1 MSTLTP
7 PITAPAPAQVAPRAD
22 APADTRAEA
31 WQALARARTGDQLA
45 QAWLGVLC
53 QALLQARAGLVLMA
67 QPDGAYAPVAAVP
80 PAQELGHLAD
90 IATEALRQRAG
101 VLRHGAGG
109 EAVLAYPLS
118 QADSLSGVVVL
129 DLGPADAAAAERARQ
144 LTHWGAGWLLDLMRQ
159 LDQARVHAGARQ
171 ARFLLDTVLALQ
183 NEAGLREASLALVHA
198 VGRELGCH
206 QVQLA
211 LAEGQTLRR
220 QAVSH
225 AAVSDDRSQ
234 QATLAVQAMHEAF
247 DQGQRLLW
255 PEPPPADGEV
265 AVHVTAGHARYA
277 QAAGAGALCSLPLV
291 AAHET
296 VGVLLLERDTPFTP
310 DEAALLDALSPAVGP
325 LLVLQRQAGQGAAA
339 RWMRSLQGGLG
350 AATDSS
356 RPALK
361 LGLGAA
367 AVALLLLAIV
377 PVPYHVTAPAVVEGA
392 QQRAA
397 VAPFEGYVR
406 EAPARAGDAVKA
418 GQLLARLEDKDLLL
432 EKTRWESE
440 LEVAQ
445 RKEREAMARGN
456 RVDQRLAAAQANQ
469 ARAQLDL
476 ATAKLE
482 RVAITAPFDGIVVKG
497 DLSQQLG
504 SPVEQGKVLFEIAPM
519 NAWRVIL
526 KVDERDIGQVKAGA
540 AGTLVLA
547 SQPGQGWPFTVKKIT
562 PVSVP
567 EEGRNQFRVEA
578 ELGGEAP
585 KLSPNMEG
593 VGKVDAGSASL
604 LWAWG
609 HPLVDWLRLA
619 WWKVLP

>member
-1 MSTLTP
+1 MSTLPSTT
-7 PITAPAPAQVAPRAD
+7 TAT
-22 APADTRAEA
+22 PADA

-45 QAWLGVLC
+45 QAWLAVLC

-80 PAQELGHLAD
+80 PTQELGHLAE

-101 VLRHGAGG
+101 VLRHNAAG
-109 EAVLAYPLS
+109 EALLAYPLS

-129 DLGPADAAAAERARQ
+129 ELGPADLAAAEHARQ

-159 LDQARVHAGARQ
+159 LDQARVQAGARQ
-171 ARFLLDTVLALQ
+171 ARVLLETVLALQ

-211 LAEGQTLRR
+211 LAEGKTLRR

-234 QATLAVQAMHEAF
+234 QAALALQAMHEAF
-247 DQGQRLLW
+247 DQGERLLW
-255 PEPPPADGEV
+255 PEPPPAEGEV
-265 AVHVTAGHARYA
+265 ALRITAGHARYA
-277 QAAGAGALCSLPLV
+277 QEAGAKALCSLPLV

-296 VGVLLLERDTPFTP
+296 VGVLLLERDTPFTAE
-310 DEAALLDALSPAVGP
+310 EAELLDALAPAVGP
-325 LLVLQRQAGQGAAA
+325 LLVLQREAAQGAAG
-339 RWMRSLQGGLG
+339 RLMRSLRGGLG
-350 AATDSS
+350 TVTDSS
-356 RPALK
+356 HPALK
-361 LGLGAA
+361 LGLGVA
-367 AVALLLLAIV
+367 AVVLLLLAVV
-377 PVPYHVTAPAVVEGA
+377 PVPYHVTASALVEGA

-406 EAPARAGDAVKA
+406 EAPARAGDAVKT

-440 LEVAQ
+440 LDVAQ

-476 ATAKLE
+476 ATSKLE

-526 KVDERDIGQVKAGA
+526 KVDERDIGDVRPGA
-540 AGTLVLA
+540 AGALVLA
-547 SQPGQGWPFTVKKIT
+547 SLPGQSWPFTVKKIT

-578 ELGGEAP
+578 ELGGAAP

-604 LWAWG
+604 LWAWT
-609 HPLVDWLRLA
+609 HPLLDWLRLA

>member
-1 MSTLTP
+1 MSTLP
-7 PITAPAPAQVAPRAD
+7 PQTLV
-22 APADTRAEA
+22 PADA

-45 QAWLGVLC
+45 QAWLTVLC

-67 QPDGAYAPVAAVP
+67 QPDGAFAPVAAEP
-80 PAQELGHLAD
+80 PARELAYLAD

-101 VLRHGAGG
+101 VLRRNEQG
-109 EAVLAYPLS
+109 EALLAYPLTL
-118 QADSLSGVVVL
+118 ADSLSGAVVL

-159 LDQARVHAGARQ
+159 IDQARTQAGARQ

-183 NEAGLREASLALVHA
+183 NEPGPREAALALVHA

-211 LAEGQTLRR
+211 LAQGRTLKRE
-220 QAVSH
+220 AVSH

-234 QATLAVQAMHEAF
+234 QAALALQAMHEAF
-247 DQGQRLLW
+247 DQGQRILW
-255 PEPPPADGEV
+255 PEPPATEGEV
-265 AVHVTAGHARYA
+265 AVKVTAGHARYA
-277 QAAGAGALCSLPLV
+277 AEAAARALCSLPLV

-296 VGVLLLERDTPFTP
+296 MGVLLLERDTPFNA
-310 DEAALLDALSPAVGP
+310 DEAALLDALGAAVGP
-325 LLVLQRQAGQGAAA
+325 LLLLQRDAGQGLAA
-339 RWMRSLQGGLG
+339 RALRSLRRGVGH
-350 AATDSS
+350 ATDSAH
-356 RPALK
+356 PALK

-367 AVALLLLAIV
+367 ALLLLALAAV
-377 PVPYHVTAPAVVEGA
+377 PLPYRVSAGAIVEGA

-406 EAPARAGDAVKA
+406 EAPARAGDLVKA

-440 LEVAQ
+440 LDVAL
-445 RKEREAMARGN
+445 RKEREAMARAN
-456 RVDQRLAAAQANQ
+456 RVDQRQAAAQANQ

-482 RVAITAPFDGIVVKG
+482 RVAITAPFDGIVVQG

-526 KVDERDIGQVKAGA
+526 KVDERDIGRVKPGAG
-540 AGTLVLA
+540 GRLVLA
-547 SQPGQGWPFTVKKIT
+547 SLAGQDWGFTVKKIT

-567 EEGRNQFRVEA
+567 EDGRNQFRVEA
-578 ELGGEAP
+578 ELAGDAP

-593 VGKVDAGSASL
+593 VGKIEAGSAPL
-604 LWAWG
+604 LWQWT
-609 HPLVDWLRLA
+609 HPLLDWLRLA
-619 WWKVLP
+619 WWKLLP

>member
-1 MSTLTP
+1 
-7 PITAPAPAQVAPRAD
+7 
-22 APADTRAEA
+22 
-31 WQALARARTGDQLA
+31 
-45 QAWLGVLC
+45 
-53 QALLQARAGLVLMA
+53 
-67 QPDGAYAPVAAVP
+67 Y
-80 PAQELGHLAD
+80 LAD

-101 VLRHGAGG
+101 VLRSSEQG
-109 EAVLAYPLS
+109 EALLAYPLTL
-118 QADSLSGVVVL
+118 ADSLAGAVVL
-129 DLGPADAAAAERARQ
+129 DLGPADATTTERARH

-159 LDQARVHAGARQ
+159 LDQARTHAGARQ

-183 NEAGLREASLALVHA
+183 NEPGAREAAIALVHA
-198 VGRELGCH
+198 VGQELGCH

-211 LAEGQTLRR
+211 VAEGRTLKRL
-220 QAVSH
+220 AVSH

-234 QATLAVQAMHEAF
+234 QAVHALQAMHEAF

-255 PEPPPADGEV
+255 PLRPPAESLGEGEV
-265 AVHVTAGHARYA
+265 GVKVTAGHARYA
-277 QAAGAGALCSLPLV
+277 AEAGAKALCSLPLT

-296 VGVLLLERDTPFTP
+296 VGVLLLERDTPFTA
-310 DEAALLDALSPAVGP
+310 DETELLDALGAAVGP
-325 LLVLQRQAGQGAAA
+325 LLVLQREAGQGAASRA
-339 RWMRSLQGGLG
+339 MRTLRRGLG
-350 AATDSS
+350 LVTDSS

-367 AVALLLLAIV
+367 ALLLLLLAVV
-377 PVPYHVTAPAVVEGA
+377 PLPYRVTAGAVVEGA

-406 EAPARAGDAVKA
+406 EAPARAGDAVKT

-440 LEVAQ
+440 LDVAL
-445 RKEREAMARGN
+445 RKEREAMARNN
-456 RVDQRLAAAQANQ
+456 RVDQRQAAAQANQ

-476 ATAKLE
+476 ASAKLE
-482 RVAITAPFDGIVVKG
+482 RVAIIAPFDGIVVKG

-504 SPVEQGKVLFEIAPM
+504 SPVEQGKVLFEVAPL

-526 KVDERDIGQVKAGA
+526 KVDERDIGRVRPGA
-540 AGTLVLA
+540 TGTLVLT
-547 SQPGQGWPFTVKKIT
+547 SQPGQDWPFKVRKIT

-567 EEGRNQFRVEA
+567 EDGRNQFRVEA
-578 ELGGEAP
+578 ELAGDAP

-604 LWAWG
+604 LWQWT
-609 HPLVDWLRLA
+609 HPLLDWARLA
-619 WWKVLP
+619 WWKLLP

>member
-1 MSTLTP
+1 MLSLTSPTADPATP
-7 PITAPAPAQVAPRAD
+7 PAD
-22 APADTRAEA
+22 P

-53 QALLQARAGLVLMA
+53 RALLHARAGLVLMA
-67 QPDGAYAPVAAVP
+67 QPDGAYAPVAAEP
-80 PAQELGHLAD
+80 PGQELAHLAD

-101 VLRHGAGG
+101 VLRHNDAG
-109 EAVLAYPLS
+109 EAVLAYPLTL
-118 QADSLSGVVVL
+118 ADSLCGAVVL
-129 DLGPADAAAAERARQ
+129 NLGQVDADATERARQ

-159 LDQARVHAGARQ
+159 IDQGRVQAGARQ
-171 ARFLLDTVLALQ
+171 ARLLLDTVLAVQ
-183 NEAGLREASLALVHA
+183 NEPGPREAAFALVHA
-198 VGRELGCH
+198 VGQELGCH

-211 LAEGQTLRR
+211 LSEGKTLRR

-234 QATLAVQAMHEAF
+234 QAALALQAMHEAF

-255 PEPPPADGEV
+255 PEPAPTEGA
-265 AVHVTAGHARYA
+265 ASAKITAGHARYA
-277 QAAGAGALCSLPLV
+277 QEAGAKALCSLPLE

-310 DEAALLDALSPAVGP
+310 EEAELLDALAPAVGP
-325 LLVLQRQAGQGAAA
+325 LLVLQRDAAQGAAG
-339 RWMRSLQGGLG
+339 RLMRTLRRGMGR
-350 AATDSS
+350 ATDSS
-356 RPALK
+356 HPALK

-367 AVALLLLAIV
+367 ALLLLLLAVV
-377 PVPYHVTAPAVVEGA
+377 PVPYRVTAAAVVEGA

-440 LEVAQ
+440 LDVAL
-445 RKEREAMARGN
+445 RKEREGMARNN

-476 ATAKLE
+476 ATSKLE

-504 SPVEQGKVLFEIAPM
+504 SPVEQGKVLFEVAPL

-526 KVDERDIGQVKAGA
+526 KVDERDIARVQPGA
-540 AGTLVLA
+540 AGQLVLA
-547 SQPGQGWPFTVKKIT
+547 AQPGQSWPLTVRKVT

-567 EEGRNQFRVEA
+567 EDGRNQFRVEA
-578 ELGGEAP
+578 ELGGAAP
-585 KLSPNMEG
+585 RLSPNMEG

-604 LWAWG
+604 LWAWT
-609 HPLVDWLRLA
+609 HPLLDWLRLA

>member
-1 MSTLTP
+1 MSTLPSQTL
-7 PITAPAPAQVAPRAD
+7 V
-22 APADTRAEA
+22 PADA

-45 QAWLGVLC
+45 QAWLTVLC

-67 QPDGAYAPVAAVP
+67 QPDGAFAPVAAEP
-80 PAQELGHLAD
+80 PARELAYLAD

-101 VLRHGAGG
+101 VLRRNEQG
-109 EAVLAYPLS
+109 EALLAYPLTL
-118 QADSLSGVVVL
+118 ADSLSGAVVL
-129 DLGPADAAAAERARQ
+129 DLGAADAAAAERARQ

-159 LDQARVHAGARQ
+159 IDQARVQAGARQ

-183 NEAGLREASLALVHA
+183 NEPGAREAAIALVHA

-211 LAEGQTLRR
+211 IAQGRTLKR

-234 QATLAVQAMHEAF
+234 QAALALQAMHEAF
-247 DQGQRLLW
+247 DQGQRILW
-255 PEPPPADGEV
+255 PEPPAGEGEV
-265 AVHVTAGHARYA
+265 AVKVTAGHARYA
-277 QAAGAGALCSLPLV
+277 AEAGARALCSLPLV

-296 VGVLLLERDTPFTP
+296 VGVLLLERDEPFSAG
-310 DEAALLDALSPAVGP
+310 EAELLDALGAAVGP
-325 LLVLQRQAGQGAAA
+325 LLLLQRDAGQGPAGRAL
-339 RWMRSLQGGLG
+339 RSLRRGLG
-350 AATDSS
+350 QATDSS
-356 RPALK
+356 HPALK

-367 AVALLLLAIV
+367 ALLLVVLAAV
-377 PVPYHVTAPAVVEGA
+377 PLPYRVSAAAIVEGA

-406 EAPARAGDAVKA
+406 EAPARAGDMVKA

-440 LEVAQ
+440 LDVAL
-445 RKEREAMARGN
+445 RKEREAMARSN
-456 RVDQRLAAAQANQ
+456 RVDQRQAAAQANQ

-476 ATAKLE
+476 ASAKLE
-482 RVAITAPFDGIVVKG
+482 RVAITAPFDGIVVQG

-504 SPVEQGKVLFEIAPM
+504 SPVEQGKVLFEIAPL

-526 KVDERDIGQVKAGA
+526 KVDERDIGRVKPGA
-540 AGTLVLA
+540 AGRLVLA
-547 SQPGQGWPFTVKKIT
+547 SLAGQDWGFTVKKIT

-567 EEGRNQFRVEA
+567 QDGRNQFRVEA
-578 ELGGEAP
+578 ELTGEAP

-593 VGKVDAGSASL
+593 VGKIAAGSAPL
-604 LWAWG
+604 LWQWT
-609 HPLVDWLRLA
+609 HPLLDWLRLA
-619 WWKVLP
+619 WWKLLP

>member
-1 MSTLTP
+1 MSTQP
-7 PITAPAPAQVAPRAD
+7 PQTSVPIDP
-22 APADTRAEA
+22 

-45 QAWLGVLC
+45 QAWLAVLC

-67 QPDGAYAPVAAVP
+67 QPDGAYAPVAALP
-80 PAQELGHLAD
+80 PARELNYLAD

-101 VLRHGAGG
+101 VLRHSDTG
-109 EAVLAYPLS
+109 EALLAYPLA
-118 QADSLSGVVVL
+118 QGDTLCGAVVL
-129 DLGPADAAAAERARQ
+129 DLGPADPAAAERARQ

-159 LDQARVHAGARQ
+159 IDQARVQAGARQ
-171 ARFLLDTVLALQ
+171 GRFLLDTVLALQ
-183 NEAGLREASLALVHA
+183 NEPGAREAAIALVHA

-211 LAEGQTLRR
+211 VAEGKTLRR

-225 AAVSDDRSQ
+225 AAVSDDRTQ
-234 QATLAVQAMHEAF
+234 QAALALQAMHEAF
-247 DQGQRLLW
+247 DQGRRILW
-255 PEPPPADGEV
+255 PEPPPAEGATGV
-265 AVHVTAGHARYA
+265 LISAGHARYA
-277 QAAGAGALCSLPLV
+277 AEAGAKALCSLPLL
-291 AAHET
+291 ADHAPM
-296 VGVLLLERDTPFTP
+296 GVLLLERDTPFTTE
-310 DEAALLDALSPAVGP
+310 EAELLDALAPAAGP
-325 LLVLQRQAGQGAAA
+325 LLLLQRDASQGVAGRA
-339 RWMRSLQGGLG
+339 MRALRRGLG
-350 AATDSS
+350 HVGDDSH
-356 RPALK
+356 PALK

-367 AVALLLLAIV
+367 AVLLVLLAVV
-377 PVPYHVTAPAVVEGA
+377 PVPYHVTASALVEGA

-440 LEVAQ
+440 LDVAL
-445 RKEREAMARGN
+445 RKEREAMARSN

-482 RVAITAPFDGIVVKG
+482 RVAITAPFDGVVVKG

-526 KVDERDIGQVKAGA
+526 KVDEREIGRVRAGA
-540 AGTLVLA
+540 AGSLVLA
-547 SQPGQGWPFTVKKIT
+547 SLPGPRWPFTVKKIT

-567 EEGRNQFRVEA
+567 EDGRNQFRVEA
-578 ELGGEAP
+578 ELGGAAP

-593 VGKVDAGSASL
+593 VGKVEAGSASL
-604 LWAWG
+604 LWAWC

>member
-1 MSTLTP
+1 MVPAAHFCHSMSTLP
-7 PITAPAPAQVAPRAD
+7 PQTTVPID
-22 APADTRAEA
+22 A
-31 WQALARARTGDQLA
+31 WQALAHARTGDQLA
-45 QAWLGVLC
+45 QAWLAVLC
-53 QALLQARAGLVLMA
+53 QALLRARAGLVLMA
-67 QPDGAYAPVAAVP
+67 QPDGAYAPVAALP
-80 PAQELGHLAD
+80 PKRELDYLAD

-101 VLRHGAGG
+101 VLRHSDTG
-109 EAVLAYPLS
+109 EALLAYPLS
-118 QADSLSGVVVL
+118 QGDALCGAVVL

-159 LDQARVHAGARQ
+159 IDQARLQAGARQ
-171 ARFLLDTVLALQ
+171 GRFLLDTVLALQ
-183 NEAGLREASLALVHA
+183 NEPGMREAAIALVHA
-198 VGRELGCH
+198 VGGELGCH

-211 LAEGQTLRR
+211 VAEGKTLRR

-234 QATLAVQAMHEAF
+234 QASLALQAMHEAF
-247 DQGQRLLW
+247 DQGRRILW
-255 PEPPPADGEV
+255 PEPPPAEGAAGV
-265 AVHVTAGHARYA
+265 LISAGHARYA
-277 QAAGAGALCSLPLV
+277 AEAGTKALCSLPLL
-291 AAHET
+291 ADHAPM
-296 VGVLLLERDTPFTP
+296 GVLLLERDTPFTAE
-310 DEAALLDALSPAVGP
+310 EAELLDALAPAAGP
-325 LLVLQRQAGQGAAA
+325 LLLLQRDASQGVAGRALRAL
-339 RWMRSLQGGLG
+339 RRGLG
-350 AATDSS
+350 KAGDGSH
-356 RPALK
+356 PALK
-361 LGLGAA
+361 LGLAA
-367 AVALLLLAIV
+367 AALLLMLLAAV
-377 PVPYHVTAPAVVEGA
+377 PVPYHVTASALVEGA

-406 EAPARAGDAVKA
+406 EAPARAGDAVKT

-440 LEVAQ
+440 LDVAL
-445 RKEREAMARGN
+445 RKEREAMARSN

-476 ATAKLE
+476 ASAKLE

-526 KVDERDIGQVKAGA
+526 KVDEREIGRVRAGA
-540 AGTLVLA
+540 AGSLALA
-547 SQPGQGWPFTVKKIT
+547 SLPGQRWPFTVKKIT

-578 ELGGEAP
+578 ELGGAAP

-593 VGKVDAGSASL
+593 VGKIEAGSAPL
-604 LWAWG
+604 LWAWC
-609 HPLVDWLRLA
+609 HPLLDWLRLA

>member
-1 MSTLTP
+1 MSTLTS
-7 PITAPAPAQVAPRAD
+7 PITAPAPAPADARAD
-22 APADTRAEA
+22 ARADA

-45 QAWLGVLC
+45 QAWLAVLC
-53 QALLQARAGLVLMA
+53 HALLQARAGLVLMA
-67 QPDGAYAPVAAVP
+67 QPDGAFAPVAAVP
-80 PAQELGHLAD
+80 PTQELGHLAD
-90 IATEALRQRAG
+90 VATEALRQRAG
-101 VLRHGAGG
+101 VLRHNEAG
-109 EAVLAYPLS
+109 EAFLAYPLS
-118 QADSLSGVVVL
+118 QADSLSGAVVL
-129 DLGPADAAAAERARQ
+129 DLGRADLAAAERARQ

-159 LDQARVHAGARQ
+159 LDQARVQAGARQ
-171 ARFLLDTVLALQ
+171 ARFLLDTVLGLQ
-183 NEAGLREASLALVHA
+183 NEAGPREAGVALVHA

-211 LAEGQTLRR
+211 LAEGRTLRR

-234 QATLAVQAMHEAF
+234 QATLALQAMHEAF

-255 PEPPPADGEV
+255 PEPPPAEGEV
-265 AVHVTAGHARYA
+265 AVRITAGHARYA
-277 QAAGAGALCSLPLV
+277 HEAGAKALCSLPLV

-310 DEAALLDALSPAVGP
+310 DEAELLDALAPAVGP
-325 LLVLQRQAGQGAAA
+325 LLVLQREAAQGPAG
-339 RWMRSLQGGLG
+339 RLMRSLRGGLG
-350 AATDSS
+350 AVTDSS

-361 LGLGAA
+361 LGLTVA
-367 AVALLLLAIV
+367 AVVLLLLAVV
-377 PVPYHVTAPAVVEGA
+377 PVPYHVTASALVEGA

-406 EAPARAGDAVKA
+406 EAPARAGDPVKT

-440 LEVAQ
+440 LDVAQ

-476 ATAKLE
+476 ATSKLE

-526 KVDERDIGQVKAGA
+526 KVDERDIGQVKPGA
-540 AGTLVLA
+540 TGALVLA
-547 SQPGQGWPFTVKKIT
+547 SLPGQSWPFTVKKIT

-578 ELGGEAP
+578 ELGGDAP

-609 HPLVDWLRLA
+609 HPLLDWLRLA

>member
-1 MSTLTP
+1 MSTLP
-7 PITAPAPAQVAPRAD
+7 PQISVPAD
-22 APADTRAEA
+22 AWA
-31 WQALARARTGDQLA
+31 ALARARTGDQLA
-45 QAWLGVLC
+45 QAWLAVLC
-53 QALLQARAGLVLMA
+53 HALLQARAGLVLMA
-67 QPDGAYAPVAAVP
+67 QPDGAYAPVATLP
-80 PAQELGHLAD
+80 PARELDYLAD

-101 VLRHGAGG
+101 VLRHSEAG
-109 EAVLAYPLS
+109 EALLAYPLA
-118 QADSLSGVVVL
+118 QGEALSGAVVL

-144 LTHWGAGWLLDLMRQ
+144 LTHWGAGWLMDLMRQ
-159 LDQARVHAGARQ
+159 IDQARVHAGARQ
-171 ARFLLDTVLALQ
+171 GRFLLDTVLALQ
-183 NEAGLREASLALVHA
+183 AEPGLREAGLALVHA
-198 VGRELGCH
+198 VGAELGCH

-211 LAEGQTLRR
+211 LADGKTLRR
-220 QAVSH
+220 LAVSH

-234 QATLAVQAMHEAF
+234 HAQLALQAMHEAL
-247 DQGQRLLW
+247 DQQQRLLW
-255 PEPPPADGEV
+255 PEPAPAEGSVDLKI
-265 AVHVTAGHARYA
+265 TAGHARYA
-277 QAAGAGALCSLPLV
+277 HEAQAGALCSLPLL

-296 VGVLLLERDTPFTP
+296 VGVLLLERDRPFTAQ
-310 DEAALLDALSPAVGP
+310 EAELLDALSPAVGP
-325 LLVLQRQAGQGAAA
+325 LLVLQREAGQGPAGRLA
-339 RWMRSLQGGLG
+339 RLLRRGAGL
-350 AATDSS
+350 ATDGS

-361 LGLGAA
+361 LGLGTAA
-367 AVALLLLAIV
+367 LVLLLLAVV
-377 PVPYHVTAPAVVEGA
+377 PVPYRVTASALVEGA

-406 EAPARAGDAVKA
+406 EAPARAGDAVKQ

-440 LEVAQ
+440 LDVAL
-445 RKEREAMARGN
+445 RKEREAMARSN

-476 ATAKLE
+476 ATSKLE

-526 KVDERDIGQVKAGA
+526 KVDEREIGHVRTGA
-540 AGTLVLA
+540 AGSLA
-547 SQPGQGWPFTVKKIT
+547 LAALPGQRWAFTVKKIT

-567 EEGRNQFRVEA
+567 EDGRNQFRVEA
-578 ELGGEAP
+578 ELAGDAP

-593 VGKVDAGSASL
+593 VGKIDAGSASL
-604 LWAWG
+604 LWAWC
-609 HPLVDWLRLA
+609 HPLLDWLRLA